1 MSPVA
6 SKFNHWISKIPIPDI
21 YALCVAILLVIW
33 LTYRLGHRC
42 CCWMLEQR
50 HVISWRRL
58 LNSPLPWIFRKVD
71 IDTYR
76 EGLAVA
82 TLFAANILGL
92 SLWTHS
98 WAGAQRRAGSLAV
111 IHLIPLCTGLTFGLP
126 ADILHID
133 RQTMAWM
140 HRWVGRLCV
149 LHSLFHGSVLLSIAK
164 TSALTA
170 TRHVVPFV
178 VCTHPWVG
186 YIYFASSAETAHG

>member
-1 MSPVA
+1 
-6 SKFNHWISKIPIPDI
+6 
-21 YALCVAILLVIW
+21 
-33 LTYRLGHRC
+33 
-42 CCWMLEQR
+42 MLRQR

-82 TLFAANILGL
+82 TFFAANILGL

-133 RQTMAWM
+133 RQTMAWT

-149 LHSLFHGSVLLSIAK
+149 LHSLFHGSVLFSIAK
-164 TSALTA
+164 TSALTT
-170 TRHVVPFV
+170 TRHVAPFV
-178 VCTHPWVG
+178 VCTYPLVG
-186 YIYFASSAETAHG
+186 YIYFASSAEAAHG